1 MSQTQKNKWSRK
13 KWIVFALTAFLVV
26 MCVRLLYLGQYKD
39 ASIVLVGCLLGAFF
53 IFTDKL
59 PEWYL
64 EFRRRMNFFGS
75 GSGIVEDDDPAN
87 ISPKIY
93 LSLISGAIL
102 IAVVSFLIYHFEFF
116 R

>member
-1 MSQTQKNKWSRK
+1 MSQTQKNKWTRK

-26 MCVRLLYLGQYKD
+26 MCVRLFYLGQYKD
-39 ASIVLVGCLLGAFF
+39 GSFVLVGCMLGAFF
-53 IFTDKL
+53 IFTGKR
-59 PEWYL
+59 PVWHW
-64 EFRRRMNFFGS
+64 EFRRRINFFGR
-75 GSGIVEDDDPAN
+75 GSGIVEDDDPGN

-102 IAVVSFLIYHFEFF
+102 IAIVSFLIYHFELF